1 MRSSWKQCAA
11 RDTCFVPLPRLL
23 RTASFRLS
31 ALYAI
36 LFGGCVLL
44 LAVAAFWSTRSAL
57 EQQLTR
63 RIEAE
68 TMLLEQEFRSNGID
82 GLIATVR
89 QRTSVNGTLDY
100 FVVDAAGK
108 RLAGDLPIASDR
120 LGWVETDSGQ
130 DAGGRPNSDNE
141 TVRALVTELDG
152 GFRLGVGE
160 DLEQVGEMEETF
172 LGILGSALGIVL
184 VLGIGG
190 GLLLSAAFLRRVD
203 MITRTADAIIEGD
216 LSRRIERT
224 GSGDDFD
231 HLSATLN
238 AMLDRI
244 AGLMENL
251 RQVSNDIAH
260 DLRTPL
266 SHLRQDLEAA
276 RLKAPSAEGYIATI
290 DRAITQTDEILSTF
304 GALLRIA
311 EIEAGASR
319 SAFTVVDISEV
330 FTRIRD
336 VYAAVVEDEGRILH
350 DAIEPGLTVRGDREL
365 LTQMLANLV
374 ENAIRHTP
382 RGTRIHLMMKAGE
395 SGPVGIVADSGPG
408 IPEEMRGKVL
418 QRFFRLEI
426 SRTTRGSGLG
436 LSLVA
441 VIADLHGISLS
452 LEDNHPGL
460 RVRLEFSPRYSRLPP
475 SSTQSSA

>member
-266 SHLRQDLEAA
+266 SRLRQDLEEAQKRDLTVSDFKRVIDGA
-276 RLKAPSAEGYIATI
+276 VAEA
-290 DRAITQTDEILSTF
+290 DVLLETF
-304 GALLRIA
+304 SALLRIA
-311 EIEAGASR
+311 QIEAGTRR
-319 SAFTVVDISEV
+319 SAFRPVDLSDVARTVAEA
-330 FTRIRD
+330 
-336 VYAAVVEDEGRILH
+336 YAPAVEESGRTLRAEIA
-350 DAIEPGLTVRGDREL
+350 DGVQINGDRGL
-365 LTQMLANLV
+365 LSQLFVNLV
-374 ENAIRHTP
+374 ENALHHTP
-382 RGTRIHLMMKAGE
+382 PGTTIALRLSHQPAGALAE
-395 SGPVGIVADSGPG
+395 VADTGSG
-408 IPEEMRGKVL
+408 IPAEERFKVFR
-418 QRFFRLEI
+418 RFYRLER
-426 SRTTRGSGLG
+426 SRTTPGSGLG
-436 LSLVA
+436 LSTVA
-441 VIADLHGISLS
+441 AIVELHHAAIEL
-452 LEDNHPGL
+452 LDNEPGL
-460 RVRLEFSPRYSRLPP
+460 RVMIRFP
-475 SSTQSSA
+475 

>member
-1 MRSSWKQCAA
+1 MRSCWKQCAA

-31 ALYAI
+31 ALYAV

-44 LAVAAFWSTRSAL
+44 LAAAAFWGTRSSL

-68 TMLLEQEFRSNGID
+68 TMLLEQEFRSKGID
-82 GLIATVR
+82 GLIATVQ

-108 RLAGDLPIASDR
+108 RLAGDLPITSDR

-266 SHLRQDLEAA
+266 SRLRQDLEEAQKRDLTA
-276 RLKAPSAEGYIATI
+276 SDFKRVIDGAVAEA
-290 DRAITQTDEILSTF
+290 DMLLETF
-304 GALLRIA
+304 SALLRIA
-311 EIEAGASR
+311 QIEAGTRR
-319 SAFTVVDISEV
+319 SAFRPVDLSEV
-330 FTRIRD
+330 ART
-336 VYAAVVEDEGRILH
+336 VAEAYAPAVEESGRTLRAEIA
-350 DAIEPGLTVRGDREL
+350 DGVQVNGDRGL
-365 LTQMLANLV
+365 LSQLFVNLV
-374 ENAIRHTP
+374 ENALHHTP
-382 RGTRIHLMMKAGE
+382 PGTTIALRLSRQPAGALAE
-395 SGPVGIVADSGPG
+395 IADTGAG
-408 IPEEMRGKVL
+408 IPTDERFKVFR
-418 QRFFRLEI
+418 RFYRLER
-426 SRTTRGSGLG
+426 SRTTPGSGLG
-436 LSLVA
+436 LSMVA
-441 VIADLHGISLS
+441 AIVELHHAAIEL
-452 LEDNHPGL
+452 LDNEPGL
-460 RVRLEFSPRYSRLPP
+460 RVMIRFP
-475 SSTQSSA
+475 